1 MTIIENTRE
10 AKPLCSVYSRTQ
22 EEDPGGSAPNWKRCV
37 VIELAKPWEEE
48 VAESRHF
55 PSKVKEVL
63 DSAAQR
69 GYETRLQCVMPDR
82 EYSVKGYTRVIY
94 YSRPEGP
101 FATYSKDEYQ
111 VPRADVGRL
120 VAALLESPDELRR
133 FDSYRQETRHI
144 RDILVCTHGSHDVCC
159 ATFGYPIY
167 SDLRDRYAR
176 DLGGKLRVW
185 QVSHLGGHRF
195 APNLLDMPEGRNWVR
210 LGVEN
215 LDALVYRNRPVS
227 EMRAHY
233 RGWVAL
239 DGPHEQA
246 VEREV
251 FMREGWDWAGLLI
264 SGRVVK
270 MEQEGQPAQVRIDFA
285 DQEGSEP
292 GAYEATVE
300 QDGTAPRVG
309 CLSGDDTG
317 AAPQYV
323 VSWLV
328 KVG

>member
-1 MTIIENTRE
+1 MTIIENAWE
-10 AKPLCSVYSRTQ
+10 AKPPCSVYSQAQ
-22 EEDPGGSAPNWKRCV
+22 EEDPGGSVPNWKRCV
-37 VIELAKPWEEE
+37 VIELAKPWKED
-48 VAESRHF
+48 VAESKHF

-69 GYETRLQCVMPDR
+69 GYETRLQCIVPDR
-82 EYSVKGYTRVIY
+82 EYSVKDYTRIIY

-111 VPRADVGRL
+111 LPRADVGLL

-133 FDSYRQETRHI
+133 FESYRQETRHI

-159 ATFGYPIY
+159 ATFGFPIY
-167 SDLRDRYAR
+167 RDLRDRYVR
-176 DLGGKLRVW
+176 DLDGKLRVW

-215 LDALVYRNRPVS
+215 LDALVYQNRPVS
-227 EMRAHY
+227 EMRAYY
-233 RGWVAL
+233 RGWAAL

-251 FMREGWDWAGLLI
+251 FMREGWDWAGLLV
-264 SGRVVK
+264 SGRVMKV
-270 MEQEGQPAQVRIDFA
+270 GQGSQSAQVHIDFA
-285 DQEGSEP
+285 DQGGSAS

-300 QDGTAPRVG
+300 RSGTASRVG
-309 CLSGDDTG
+309 CLNGEDTG
-317 AAPQYV
+317 VVPQYA
-323 VSWLV
+323 VSRLV
-328 KVG
+328 RVR